1 MKYSDNKLQQQTA
14 KNTLQ
19 AVFSAVFVVT
29 LFLIVTSYIYFYP
42 ELDNSIFFNGVLTDA
57 INLLIVVAIFI
68 IVQRANLSVFAYVN
82 LSIGLLL
89 WSAGLTFDLLDEVLI
104 QPLFIGI

>member
-19 AVFSAVFVVT
+19 HVFSAVFVVT

-42 ELDNSIFFNGVLTDA
+42 ELDNSIFLMVSLPT
-57 INLLIVVAIFI
+57 
-68 IVQRANLSVFAYVN
+68 Q
-82 LSIGLLL
+82 
-89 WSAGLTFDLLDEVLI
+89 
-104 QPLFIGI
+104 